1 MDQIEKYRKIIIGKK
16 ITVMVFMW
24 ILIFAGF
31 FTYIFKVNEISTKG
45 FKVTELQKNVKN
57 LEEENKKLTLE
68 LSEMKKMANLDS
80 FSKDQKMVKVDK
92 IDYLSTKSSVAIN
105 K

>member
-1 MDQIEKYRKIIIGKK
+1 MDQVEKYRKIILSKK

-24 ILIFAGF
+24 ILIFVGF
-31 FTYIFKVNEISTKG
+31 STYMISMGKLSVSG
-45 FKVTELQKNVKN
+45 FKVSEVEKNIKI

-68 LSEMKKMANLDS
+68 LSNVKQMAS
-80 FSKDQKMVKVDK
+80 IEEFGVSKKMVKVNK
-92 IDYLSTKSSVAIN
+92 IDYIDLVSSVAM